1 MRERRLS
8 KVRESS
14 TGPQAFRVRP
24 IVVAWVLTV
33 GVDLFFNAG
42 LFSNLFD
49 QDREPGLLPDPVL
62 FRRIPV
68 AYLALAGGVAALG
81 WFFDRIDL
89 RGGRPGTGVGGL
101 FGVVVA
107 LLGVVNLWTA
117 LEITGLFVA
126 AAVLVQIFEFGAAGA
141 FLGAYRDDPEPKRLL
156 RAVLTAGC
164 LLALVGIIIQ
174 NLLNI

>member
-1 MRERRLS
+1 MT
-8 KVRESS
+8 ES
-14 TGPQAFRVRP
+14 TTRWRQALRVRP
-24 IVVAWVLTV
+24 LLVAWVLTI

-68 AYLALAGGVAALG
+68 AYLALAVGVTALG
-81 WFFDRIDL
+81 WLFDRIDL
-89 RGGRPGTGVGGL
+89 RGGRRGAGVGGL

-117 LEITGLFVA
+117 LEMTGLFVV
-126 AAVLVQIFEFGAAGA
+126 AAVLVQVVEFGIAGA
-141 FLGAYRDDPEPKRLL
+141 FLGAYRDDPEPKRLIRVGL
-156 RAVLTAGC
+156 IVGILFAAT
-164 LLALVGIIIQ
+164 GIIIQ
-174 NLLNI
+174 NLLSI